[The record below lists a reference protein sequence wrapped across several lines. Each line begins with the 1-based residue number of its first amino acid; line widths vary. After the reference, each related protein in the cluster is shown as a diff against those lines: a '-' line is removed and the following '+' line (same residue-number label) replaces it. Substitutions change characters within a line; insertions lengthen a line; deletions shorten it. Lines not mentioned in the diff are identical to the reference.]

1 MKKFNKDIGNLSE
14 TLAIDYLKQKKYKI
28 LDINFKNRFGEIDI
42 ISKKD
47 DLIIIIEVKGR
58 FNSNYGFPSESV
70 NISKQKKI
78 IAVTNSYLH
87 INNLYKCNIR
97 FDVIEI
103 FLNHMTNSYEI
114 NHIIDAFRIN

>member
-58 FNSNYGFPSESV
+58 FSSNYGFPSESV

-87 INNLYKCNIR
+87 INNLYKRNIR